1 MDGDVFWLGLPFVA
15 SWMDA
20 AACLPAFARG
30 GVLARCHQ
38 PLFWEGAFALICSAL
53 LCSTVMSCVFLP
65 KVNITRQRF
74 MSARNYTNPRAHHK
88 SLVAPRT
95 VLCFLG
101 FLEDFPA
108 PERD

>member
-53 LCSTVMSCVFLP
+53 QLCLVFSSR
-65 KVNITRQRF
+65 K
-74 MSARNYTNPRAHHK
+74 
-88 SLVAPRT
+88 
-95 VLCFLG
+95 
-101 FLEDFPA
+101 
-108 PERD
+108 